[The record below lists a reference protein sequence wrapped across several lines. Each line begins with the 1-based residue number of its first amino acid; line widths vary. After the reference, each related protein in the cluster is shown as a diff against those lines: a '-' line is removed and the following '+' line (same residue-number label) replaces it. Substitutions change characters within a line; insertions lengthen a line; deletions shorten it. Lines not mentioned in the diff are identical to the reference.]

1 MRIGE
6 LRVGP
11 KLVASRWLAAL
22 ALILALLPR
31 AAAAQSIT
39 IDGTLSPAQTL
50 SGPSY
55 TIGASLGKQ
64 VGANLFQS
72 FGKFGLLAGESATF
86 TGPAGIANIIG
97 RVTGGSP
104 SNINGAIVSAIQ
116 GANLFLINPFGIVF
130 GAGASINVSGSFHAS
145 TADYLKLSDGAIF
158 SATHP
163 DGSTFSAA
171 PPAAFGFLNASP
183 PAIMVSGS
191 NLTVPHGLELVG
203 GPVTIIGATLTAP
216 GHALEVTSVAG
227 TGEVAI
233 DGAGAGATTVSQFGS
248 LYVRNSTLAV
258 SDPRGEA
265 SGGTLVMRAGDLTID
280 ASALNDDNY
289 GSGAGGRIEL
299 NADGAITIENG
310 ARVHANARSTG
321 PGGRILITGGSL
333 ALTGGSTVSTD
344 SYAAN
349 DFQPGRAG
357 TILVNIAGQALIAG
371 DPTAASPASA
381 IQSRSLIPKNMK
393 PSKSTRFGN
402 AGNITFNAGSLVIL
416 SDGGISTGT
425 FGGAR
430 GDPHVG
436 NAGNI
441 LINVAG
447 LLSIDGSQAT
457 PGVLTG
463 ISSGSH
469 LNAGA
474 AGRIAV
480 TAGAISIAGAGG
492 INVVNKG
499 RGGGGGINID
509 VTSGGLTLSGPL
521 AQISA
526 TATMSGRAGTI
537 SITAPNVT
545 IENGAG
551 IATQATRRGNGGNI
565 TLTVTD
571 LLYLLNG
578 EITTSAVGRGGNIN
592 IAAHFVVLNGGKII
606 ARAHNGPGGS
616 ITIAADIYLA
626 SVDSIVDAHSDK
638 SVSGIVSIFGQQIEM
653 TRALVVLPDALK
665 AAEAI
670 LKSRCA
676 ARRALSSFVAGGR
689 GGLPEN
695 PEAVLPALYLAP
707 RAASGGPA
715 GEPPAAP
722 ALPRHTAIHLTM
734 RCG

>member
-1 MRIGE
+1 VDPE
-6 LRVGP
+6 LAAP
-11 KLVASRWLAAL
+11 RWLAAF

-31 AAAAQSIT
+31 AAAQSIT

-55 TIGASLGKQ
+55 TIGASFGKQ
-64 VGANLFQS
+64 VGANLFHS
-72 FGKFGLLAGESATF
+72 FGKFGLAAGESAIF

-104 SNINGAIVSAIQ
+104 SNINGAIVSQIV

-130 GAGASINVSGSFHAS
+130 GADASVNVSGSFHAS

-163 DGSTFSAA
+163 DGSAFSAA
-171 PPAAFGFLNASP
+171 PPAAFGFLNANP
-183 PAIMVSGS
+183 PAIIVSGS
-191 NLTVPHGLELVG
+191 NLAAPHGLELVG

-216 GHALEVTSVAG
+216 GHELEVTSVAG

-233 DGAGAGATTVSQFGS
+233 DGAGAAATTVSQFGS

-258 SDPRGEA
+258 SDPRAEA
-265 SGGTLVMRAGDLTID
+265 SGGTIVMRAGDLTID
-280 ASALNDDNY
+280 ASTLNDDNY

-299 NADGAITIENG
+299 NADGAITVEND
-310 ARVHANARSTG
+310 AHVHANARSTG

-349 DFQPGRAG
+349 DFQPGNAG

-371 DPTAASPASA
+371 NPTAASPASA
-381 IQSRSLIPKNMK
+381 IQSRSLIPKHMK
-393 PSKSTRFGN
+393 SSRSARFGN
-402 AGNITFNAGSLVIL
+402 AGKITVNAGSLVIL

-425 FGGAR
+425 FGGAP

-457 PGVLTG
+457 PDILTG

-474 AGRIAV
+474 SGRIAV

-492 INVVNKG
+492 INVLNKG
-499 RGGGGGINID
+499 RGGGGVTID

-521 AQISA
+521 AQITAS
-526 TATMSGRAGTI
+526 ATMSGRAGTI
-537 SITAPNVT
+537 SITAPDVT

-551 IATQATRRGNGGNI
+551 IATQAMRRGNGGNI
-565 TLTVTD
+565 TLMVTD
-571 LLYLLNG
+571 LLYLLDG
-578 EITTSAVGRGGNIN
+578 EITTSAVGNGGNIT
-592 IAAHFVVLNGGKII
+592 IDPPLVVLADGSRIKANAVGGNGGNIKIV
-606 ARAHNGPGGS
+606 ARAFAASADSVVTASSQKGISGT
-616 ITIAADIYLA
+616 ITIT
-626 SVDSIVDAHSDK
+626 
-638 SVSGIVSIFGQQIEM
+638 GQQVGLNG
-653 TRALVVLPDALK
+653 ALVVLPDALK

-670 LKSRCA
+670 LQSRCA

-689 GGLPEN
+689 GGLPED
-695 PEAVLPALYLAP
+695 PEGVLPALYLTP
-707 RAASGGPA
+707 RAALGGHA
-715 GEPPAAP
+715 GESRAAP
-722 ALPRHTAIHLTM
+722 APLRHTAIRLTM
-734 RCG
+734 RCV

>member
-1 MRIGE
+1 MDPE
-6 LRVGP
+6 LAAP
-11 KLVASRWLAAL
+11 RWLPAF

-31 AAAAQSIT
+31 AAAQSIT

-72 FGKFGLLAGESATF
+72 FGRFGLAAGESATF

-104 SNINGAIVSAIQ
+104 SNINGAIVSQII

-130 GAGASINVSGSFHAS
+130 GAGASVNVSGSFHAS

-183 PAIMVSGS
+183 PAITVSGS
-191 NLTVPHGLELVG
+191 NLAAPHGLELVG

-216 GHALEVTSVAG
+216 GHELEVTSVAG
-227 TGEVAI
+227 TGEAAI
-233 DGAGAGATTVSQFGS
+233 EGAGAAATTVSQFGP

-265 SGGTLVMRAGDLTID
+265 SGGTLVMRTGYLTID
-280 ASALNDDNY
+280 ASTLNDDNY

-299 NADGAITIENG
+299 NADGAITIGNG
-310 ARVHANARSTG
+310 AHVHANARSTG
-321 PGGRILITGGSL
+321 PGGRISISGGNL
-333 ALTGGSTVSTD
+333 ALTGSSTVSTNT
-344 SYAAN
+344 YATN
-349 DFQPGRAG
+349 DFRPGNAG

-381 IQSRSLIPKNMK
+381 IQSRSLIPKHMK
-393 PSKSTRFGN
+393 ASGGTQFGN
-402 AGNITFNAGSLVIL
+402 AGKITVNAGSLVIL

-425 FGGAR
+425 FGGAP
-430 GDPHVG
+430 GDPNVG

-457 PGVLTG
+457 PDILTG

-474 AGRIAV
+474 SGRIAV

-492 INVVNKG
+492 INVLNKG
-499 RGGGGGINID
+499 RGGGGGITID

-521 AQISA
+521 AQITAS
-526 TATMSGRAGTI
+526 ATMSGRAGTI
-537 SITAPNVT
+537 SITAPDVT
-545 IENGAG
+545 IENNAG
-551 IATQATRRGNGGNI
+551 IATQAMRRGNGGNI

-571 LLYLLNG
+571 LLYLLDG
-578 EITTSAVGRGGNIN
+578 EITTSAVGNGGNIT
-592 IAAHFVVLNGGKII
+592 IDPPLVVLADGSRIKANAFDGEGGNIKIV
-606 ARAHNGPGGS
+606 ARAFVASADSVVTASSQKGISGT
-616 ITIAADIYLA
+616 ITIT
-626 SVDSIVDAHSDK
+626 
-638 SVSGIVSIFGQQIEM
+638 GQQVGLNG
-653 TRALVVLPDALK
+653 ALIVLPDALK

-670 LKSRCA
+670 LQSRCA

-689 GGLPEN
+689 GGLPED

-707 RAASGGPA
+707 RAASGGQA
-715 GEPPAAP
+715 GEPRAAP
-722 ALPRHTAIHLTM
+722 APLRHTAIRLKM
-734 RCG
+734 RCV